1 MKENNN
7 RKSAI
12 LRFVL
17 PAVVLVILISVFA
30 LRGEVG
36 DNSVDAMPVFK
47 VRKGPLTIDVT
58 ESGTIQARE
67 QVILK
72 NEVEGRTTII
82 YLIEE
87 GTRVKVGDLLVE
99 LDASSF
105 QDALIQQQIQV
116 QNAEADFV
124 QSRENLE
131 VVKSQAESD
140 VSRAKLDLQFANED
154 LEKYLEGEYP
164 TELKKMESDITL
176 KKEQLERARQ
186 KVEWSE
192 KLFSEKYISKT
203 EYEGDKLSAK
213 SANLQ
218 FELAQDALGL
228 FKEYTHERKLTEL
241 KADLEQKKM
250 ALDRVERKARADV
263 VQAEA
268 RLKARE
274 SEFNQQKDRLEKNEE
289 QIRKTKITAP
299 INGMVVYATSARR
312 SWRGNTEP
320 LDEGQEIRERQELIY
335 LPTADTMTAEVKI
348 HESNLKKIKPGLSVN
363 IRIDALPG
371 RGFSGKVTKIA
382 PLPDA
387 QSMWMNP
394 DLKVFSTLIDID
406 QDGSDMRTGM
416 SCKAEII
423 IDTLSD
429 VLYVPVQAVI
439 RKGDQAFAYVRKGKQ
454 LEARPISI
462 GLDNNSMVHVTE
474 GLQEGEDVVLT
485 PPLAQG
491 EVGETE
497 GNLIQPITAETQESI
512 QAPPSGSAPSMEG
525 GQERPS
531 RDNGQRREA
540 PSGNMPSG
548 ERRRPPSSESGQPG
562 ENMQSGERRRPP
574 SSESGQPGENTPSG
588 ERRRRPPTE
597 GEGVQ
602 RPGGEGQNRRPRSGE
617 ERQRPPR
624 SDSREQGSQ
633 P

>member
-1 MKENNN
+1 MKTNNN
-7 RKSAI
+7 RLKVV

-17 PAVVLVILISVFA
+17 PAVALVILIFVFA

-36 DNSVDAMPVFK
+36 QNGADAMPFFK
-47 VRKGPLTIDVT
+47 VRKGPLTINVT

-72 NEVEGRTTII
+72 NEVEGRTSII

-87 GTRVKVGDLLVE
+87 GARVKTGDLLVE

-124 QSRENLE
+124 QAREILE
-131 VVKSQAESD
+131 VTRSQAESD

-154 LEKYLEGEYP
+154 LQKYVEGEYP

-192 KLFSEKYISKT
+192 KLFAEKYISKT
-203 EYEGDKLSAK
+203 EYEGDKLSAQ

-218 FELAQDALGL
+218 FELSQDALAL
-228 FKEYTHERKLTEL
+228 FKEYTHKRKLTEL
-241 KADLEQKKM
+241 NADLEQKKM

-263 VQAEA
+263 VQADA

-274 SEFNQQKDRLEKNEE
+274 SEYNQQKDRLAKNEE

-299 INGMVVYATSARR
+299 INGMVVYSTSARR
-312 SWRGNTEP
+312 SWHGNEAP
-320 LDEGQEIRERQELIY
+320 LAEGQEIRERQELIY
-335 LPTADTMTAEVKI
+335 LPTADTMNAEVKI
-348 HESNLKKIKPGLSVN
+348 HESHLKKIKPGLPVN

-371 RGFSGKVTKIA
+371 REFTGKVTKIA

-387 QSMWMNP
+387 QSMFMNP

-406 QDGSDMRTGM
+406 QDGSEMRTGM

-423 IDTLSD
+423 IDILSD

-439 RKGDQAFAYVRKGKQ
+439 RKGDQAFAYVKNGKQ

-474 GLQEGEDVVLT
+474 GLKEGEDVVLT

-491 EVGETE
+491 ESGETE
-497 GNLIQPITAETQESI
+497 AKPIIQPITPETQEI
-512 QAPPSGSAPSMEG
+512 MQPPPSAPAPSMDG
-525 GQERPS
+525 GRVQPS
-531 RDNGQRREA
+531 RENGQRGEA
-540 PSGNMPSG
+540 PSGTTPSG
-548 ERRRPPSSESGQPG
+548 ERRR
-562 ENMQSGERRRPP
+562 RP

-588 ERRRRPPTE
+588 ERRRRPSTE
-597 GEGVQ
+597 GEGGQ
-602 RPGGEGQNRRPRSGE
+602 RPGSDSQNRTPRSGE
-617 ERQRPPR
+617 ERQRTPR
-624 SDSREQGSQ
+624 SDTREQGSQ